1 MPKSLKQV
9 FFLFNSMPAIRL
21 APSKLKLVSSGV
33 FYLLAKLS
41 LVLPPLLFQA
51 VKRGGVLQH
60 FKSAHGKH
68 LRPIGFQGE
77 I

>member
-51 VKRGGVLQH
+51 AKRGGV
-60 FKSAHGKH
+60 
-68 LRPIGFQGE
+68 
-77 I
+77 